1 MYACLIKNSD
11 GTWDVHNMIPG
22 YPQKPEKHEI
32 FLAGINS
39 GLPITGMKTTEYQPF
54 ANVGA
59 TWDGTSF
66 SGGTKSIQPDDF
78 DWSTVETYAYI
89 CDNKIIQAGII
100 QKDIAPQSIVKNDI
114 IFDQENELNIIEIP
128 EGVQVEI
135 GYIWDGENFIRI

>member
-39 GLPITGMKTTEYQPF
+39 GLPITGMKTTMYQPF

-59 TWDGTSF
+59 EWDGTSF
-66 SGGTKSIQPDDF
+66 SGGTLSIQPDDF
-78 DWSTVETYAYI
+78 DWNTVETYAYI

-100 QKDIAPQSIVKNDI
+100 QKDVAPQSIAKNDI
-114 IFDQENELNIIEIP
+114 IFDEENELNIIEIP
-128 EGVQVEI
+128 EGTNVKV
-135 GYIWDGENFIRI
+135 GDIWDGENFISI

>member
-39 GLPITGMKTTEYQPF
+39 GLPITGMKTTEYQPY
-54 ANVGA
+54 ATVGA

-66 SGGTKSIQPDDF
+66 SGGTKAIQPDEF

-89 CDNKIIQAGII
+89 CNNKIIQAGII
-100 QKDIAPQSIVKNDI
+100 LKDVGSQSIIKNDI
-114 IFDQENELNIIEIP
+114 IFDEENELNIIEIP
-128 EGVQVEI
+128 EGTTVKV
-135 GYIWDGENFIRI
+135 GDIWDGENFITV